1 MIEDDEPKLVGV
13 ERARL
18 AGHQPPAD
26 EAVEAVDRLG
36 AASIWVGI
44 LPRWLLSGASMS
56 ERRMCAPWISS
67 VSPSMML
74 ARLARWAEKAGPVS
88 ARSSKAAAP

>member
-36 AASIWVGI
+36 AASI
-44 LPRWLLSGASMS
+44 
-56 ERRMCAPWISS
+56 
-67 VSPSMML
+67 
-74 ARLARWAEKAGPVS
+74 
-88 ARSSKAAAP
+88 